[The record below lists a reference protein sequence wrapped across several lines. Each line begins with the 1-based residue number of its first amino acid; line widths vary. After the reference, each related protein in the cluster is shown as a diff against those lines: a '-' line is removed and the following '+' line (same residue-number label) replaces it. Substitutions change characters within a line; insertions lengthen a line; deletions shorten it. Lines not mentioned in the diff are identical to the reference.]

1 MNNVRK
7 FDRIRKDA
15 EAVDRAAGER
25 RTRQSPKGNR
35 SDAEPPALGASLL
48 DEVRQFLCRFI
59 AYPSDH
65 AAVAH
70 TLWICHTHTMDAWES
85 TPRLAFLSPEPAS
98 GKTRALEVTER
109 LVHNPLLA
117 VNVSV
122 SYVFRKMAD
131 PTMPATLLHDEID
144 AVFRKAGDNEQ
155 LRALLNAGHRR
166 GAVVGRCV
174 MVRNKPQLVESSA
187 FGAVAL
193 AGLGHLPDTIRTRSI
208 VIRMRKRS
216 RGERVQPF
224 RQRDVEPES
233 SALRERVV
241 AWMATK
247 RAELTHARP
256 LMPPGVEDRDADT
269 WEALLA
275 IAEAAGG
282 SWPILARLAAVA
294 LVSQAKQSIPSLG
307 VLLLRHIRS
316 LFVASSEAQLP
327 TAVML
332 EGLRAMEEAPWHSLR
347 GEPLDSRYLAKLLSE
362 YEIRSHDMRTGEG
375 VRKGYRRCDFEEA
388 WSRYLLEP
396 SDGAGLVATTATS
409 ATSATATLGPAK
421 PSTLSPPT
429 G

>member
-1 MNNVRK
+1 MSNVRK

-70 TLWICHTHTMDAWES
+70 ALWICHTHTMDAWES

-131 PTMPATLLHDEID
+131 PDMPATLLHDEID

-166 GAVVGRCV
+166 GAMVGRCV

-224 RQRDVEPES
+224 RQRDVEPEA
-233 SALRERVV
+233 SALRERVA

-247 RAELTHARP
+247 RVELTRARP
-256 LMPPGVEDRDADT
+256 VMPPGVEDRDADT

-275 IAEAAGG
+275 VADAAGG
-282 SWPILARLAAVA
+282 SWPIFAREAAVA

-316 LFVASSEAQLP
+316 LFVANSEAQLP
-327 TAVML
+327 TATML